1 MGSAGRTDEI
11 QQRWPDRLWVVR
23 HGESVGNLAL
33 RQARKAGLPALHLDL
48 RDPDVPLSD
57 LGREQ
62 ARALGR
68 WFGALPSAER
78 PEVVLVSPYDRARE
92 TAELIVREAGL
103 PIEQRDLVSDE
114 RLREKELGI
123 LDLLTEEGIAKHH
136 PEQAR
141 FRRVLGKFYHR
152 PPGGESWCDVIL
164 RLRSLLDTVSLHYA
178 GCRMLVVTHQIVILC
193 LRYLLEGLTEERL
206 LAIDR
211 DGAVANCAVTE
222 YAFDPGVGRS
232 GFGHPRFGHPRFG
245 HPGGMALRRYN
256 FTAPMADSG
265 TRVTAEPPVGV
276 LPGVLPG
283 VNVR

>member
-1 MGSAGRTDEI
+1 M
-11 QQRWPDRLWVVR
+11 QQRWPDQLWVVR
-23 HGESVGNLAL
+23 HGESVGNLAH
-33 RQARKAGLPALHLDL
+33 RRATMAGLPALALDL

-62 ARALGR
+62 SQALGR
-68 WFGALPSAER
+68 WFGALPSTQR
-78 PEVVLVSPYDRARE
+78 PEVMLVSPYIRVRQ
-92 TAELIVREAGL
+92 TAELIARAAGL
-103 PIEQRDLVSDE
+103 PIEPGGFVSDE

-123 LDLLTEEGIAKHH
+123 LDLLTETGIAAHH

-141 FRRVLGKFYHR
+141 FRQMLGKFYHR

-178 GCRMLVVTHQIVILC
+178 GCRILVVTHQVVILC
-193 LRYLLEGLTEERL
+193 LRYLLEGLTEEQL

-222 YAFDPGVGRS
+222 YAFDAGVE
-232 GFGHPRFGHPRFG
+232 PPRFG

-256 FTAPMADSG
+256 FTAPMIDSG

-276 LPGVLPG
+276 AVGIAAGVDAQ
-283 VNVR
+283 